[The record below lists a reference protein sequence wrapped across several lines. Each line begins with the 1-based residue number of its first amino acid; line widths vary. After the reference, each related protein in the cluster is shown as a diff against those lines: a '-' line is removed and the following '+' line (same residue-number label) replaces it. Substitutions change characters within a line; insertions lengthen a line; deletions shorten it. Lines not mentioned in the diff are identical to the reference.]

1 MTSITFQKNKLFIC
15 LIVVCGII
23 AGTAGGIL
31 IAITRDLPEIR
42 SLESFQPS
50 AVTRIYSEDRVLL
63 SELFLERRDPLPLS
77 DIPISLRQA
86 VIAIED
92 RNFYQHSGVDLK
104 GIARAIIKDI
114 LARKFVEGASTLTQQ
129 LAKTLFLTHKK
140 TIVRKLKEA
149 ILAFQLERRYTKD
162 EILELYLNQVYFGSG
177 AYGVK
182 AAAKTFFNKP
192 VGKLTLAE
200 AALIAGMPQSPS
212 RLSPLINPERAVQ
225 RRDIVLKQMMR
236 NRIIS
241 KKEFQQAAN
250 EPLRIGQ
257 SSGNHLKAPY
267 FTRYVMDQL
276 ESEIGS
282 TLMYHGGLIVHTT
295 LNYELQNAAESAVQ
309 KRLPE
314 LEERMK
320 NNHIMKPD
328 PQAAVISLDIQTGG
342 ILAMVGGRDF
352 SKSRYNRA
360 VTAKRQPGSAFKPIL
375 YAYAAEQGFPQ
386 NMLIMDSPVIFPGPG
401 DSPPW
406 EPENFTKDYMG
417 EITLRKALAHSKNIP
432 AVRLIEKVGAAPVVS
447 FAYSLGIQTP
457 LHPYLSLAL
466 GTAET
471 TLLEMTS
478 AYSVFPNQGKRI
490 KPFAITEVQDR
501 RGRMIYRAKPQK
513 TIAMSGTGAAIITDM
528 LTGVIQEGTGRKGKA
543 LRQPIAGKTGTT
555 NQYKDSLFIGFSP
568 SITTGV
574 WVGQDSAAT
583 LGAGE
588 TGAKAAMPIW
598 IDVMKAAESKKS
610 SRLYFDVPDETVR
623 VWIDPVSGGP
633 VPENT
638 PGAVN
643 ALFIKGTEPE
653 TFRPPAG

>member
-1 MTSITFQKNKLFIC
+1 MTRFLFQKNKMLIC
-15 LIVVCGII
+15 LITACGII

-31 IAITRDLPEIR
+31 IAVTRDLPEIR
-42 SLESFQPS
+42 SLQSYQPS

-63 SELFLERRDPLPLS
+63 SELFLEKRDPLRLN

-92 RNFYQHSGVDLK
+92 RNFYRHSGVDLK
-104 GIARAIIKDI
+104 GIARAVIKDI

-140 TIVRKLKEA
+140 TIIRKLKEA

-192 VGKLTLAE
+192 VGELTLAE

-241 KKEFQQAAN
+241 QKEFQQAAN

-257 SSGNHLKAPY
+257 SSDNHSKAPY

-276 ESEIGS
+276 EREVGS

-295 LNYELQNAAESAVQ
+295 LNYELQNAAETAVR

-314 LEERMK
+314 LEDRMK
-320 NNHIMKPD
+320 NNHITAPA

-342 ILAMVGGRDF
+342 ILTMVGGRDF
-352 SKSRYNRA
+352 SQSSYNRA
-360 VTAKRQPGSAFKPIL
+360 VTAKRQPGSAFKTIL
-375 YAYAAEQGFPQ
+375 FAYAAEQGFPQ
-386 NMLIMDSPVIFPGPG
+386 NMLILDSPVIFPGPG

-406 EPENFTKDYMG
+406 EPENFTNDYMG
-417 EITLRKALAHSKNIP
+417 EITLRKALAYSKNIP
-432 AVRLIEKVGAAPVVS
+432 AVRLIEKVGVAPVVS
-447 FAYSLGIQTP
+447 FAYSLGIQSP

-466 GTAET
+466 GTAEMTLMELT
-471 TLLEMTS
+471 T

-501 RGRMIYRAKPQK
+501 QGRIILRAKPQK
-513 TIAMSGTGAAIITDM
+513 TIVMSRTGAAIITDM
-528 LTGVIQEGTGRKGKA
+528 LTGVIQEGTGRKA
-543 LRQPIAGKTGTT
+543 EILRRPLAGKTGTT
-555 NQYKDSLFIGFSP
+555 NQYKDALFIGFSP

-574 WVGQDSAAT
+574 WVGQDSAKT
-583 LGAGE
+583 LGSGE
-588 TGAKAAMPIW
+588 TGARAALPIW
-598 IDVMKAAESKKS
+598 MDIMKAAESKTYPG
-610 SRLYFDVPDETVR
+610 LYFDTPDGTVR
-623 VWIDPVSGGP
+623 VRIDPVSGNP

-638 PGAVN
+638 PGSVN

-653 TFRPPAG
+653 KFRSPAG